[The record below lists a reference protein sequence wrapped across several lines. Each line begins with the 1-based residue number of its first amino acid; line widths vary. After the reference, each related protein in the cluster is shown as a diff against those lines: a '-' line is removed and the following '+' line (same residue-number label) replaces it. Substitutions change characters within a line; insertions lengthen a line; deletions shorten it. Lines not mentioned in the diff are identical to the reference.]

1 MNTVENI
8 KDAYDVVIVG
18 AGPAGLECAKNLG
31 GSNLDVLIV
40 EKNKVPGEKVCAGG
54 VTFNDLAYI
63 PKEILNFPLNN
74 LHLKYKKTNVILS
87 SPEGLISSVDRVKL
101 ACYQIDYL
109 KKFKNIQ
116 LLTGVRVTRI
126 ISNFLLELSPGR
138 QIKFKFLVGADG
150 SVSVVRRYLR
160 LPANKLGITFQYTLH
175 TLPKKLEL
183 FQVFLDDNLF
193 GSGYLWIFP
202 HQDYTLV
209 GCGSDLKII
218 NPKIL
223 KSNFKKWLRLHKFNI
238 SEAKLKSAFIN
249 YDYRG
254 YKFDNIFLIGDSA
267 GLASGITGKGIYPA
281 FLSGTQA
288 ARDIIQEHHSQN
300 LIKEWLEKKEKQEK
314 YMYFLKN
321 PALRKFFLSSGIK
334 LLSNKKIQKKGI
346 QAFT

>member
-1 MNTVENI
+1 MNAVEDI
-8 KDAYDVVIVG
+8 KDVYDVIIVG

-40 EKNKVPGEKVCAGG
+40 EKSKVLGEKVCAGG

-63 PKEILNFPLNN
+63 PKGILNFPLNN
-74 LHLKYKKTNVILS
+74 LHLNYKKTNVIIS
-87 SPEGLISSVDRVKL
+87 SPEGLISSVDRAKL
-101 ACYQIDYL
+101 ACCQIDYL

-126 ISNFLLELSPGR
+126 ISKFLLELNSGK
-138 QIKFKFLVGADG
+138 QVKFKFLVGADG

-160 LPANKLGITFQYTLH
+160 LPVNKLMITFQYTL
-175 TLPKKLEL
+175 PKKLES
-183 FQVFLDDNLF
+183 FQVFLDGNLF
-193 GSGYLWIFP
+193 GSGYLWVFP

-209 GCGSDLKII
+209 GCGSDLKIMD
-218 NPKIL
+218 PKIL
-223 KSNFKKWLRLHKFNI
+223 KSNFKKWLRQHKVNI
-238 SEAKLKSAFIN
+238 LEAKLKSAFIN

-281 FLSGTQA
+281 FLSGTQV
-288 ARDIIQEHHSQN
+288 ARDIFREHHSQN
-300 LIKEWLEKKEKQEK
+300 LIKEWLKKKEKQEK
-314 YMYFLKN
+314 YICLLKN
-321 PALRKFFLSSGIK
+321 PALRKFLLSSGIK

-346 QAFT
+346 RAFA